1 MKIRGHIFFCLAI
14 INFSFCW
21 AMGQGVESKPVP
33 AKPAPSPTAPSNID
47 EVFDLN
53 IDLRQVTRE
62 NFEASTAI
70 STSGD
75 SNLNVQVGV
84 GVATGRIEF
93 LLKNVQG
100 RVRFRGSLERIF
112 EIIDGRRAPVT
123 SPR

>member
-1 MKIRGHIFFCLAI
+1 MKPRGPIFFCLAI
-14 INFSFCW
+14 INISACW
-21 AMGQGVESKPVP
+21 ALGQTVETKPAPATPVP
-33 AKPAPSPTAPSNID
+33 AATPRPNVD
-47 EVFDLN
+47 EIFELN

-62 NFEASTAI
+62 NFEASTAV
-70 STSGD
+70 STSGE

-93 LLKNVQG
+93 LLRNVQG
-100 RVRFRGSLERIF
+100 RIRFRGSLERIF